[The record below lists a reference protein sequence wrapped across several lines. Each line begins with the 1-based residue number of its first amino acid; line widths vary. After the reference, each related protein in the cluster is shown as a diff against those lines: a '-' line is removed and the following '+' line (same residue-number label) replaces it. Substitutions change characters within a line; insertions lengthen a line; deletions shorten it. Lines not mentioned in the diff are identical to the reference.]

1 MDTVGKEQESQ
12 LRHISIHG
20 TLPGQSKILGINEL
34 KNVLKSFQLHFD
46 DLKKAM
52 EMATPL
58 LRKVEKQ
65 EI

>member
-1 MDTVGKEQESQ
+1 MDIVGKEQESQ

-20 TLPGQSKILGINEL
+20 ALPGQSRFIGINEL
-34 KNVLKSFQLHFD
+34 KNVLKIFHLHFD
-46 DLKKAM
+46 DVKKAV

>member
-1 MDTVGKEQESQ
+1 
-12 LRHISIHG
+12 
-20 TLPGQSKILGINEL
+20 LPGQSRFIGINEL
-34 KNVLKSFQLHFD
+34 KNVLKTFHLHFD
-46 DLKKAM
+46 DVKKAV